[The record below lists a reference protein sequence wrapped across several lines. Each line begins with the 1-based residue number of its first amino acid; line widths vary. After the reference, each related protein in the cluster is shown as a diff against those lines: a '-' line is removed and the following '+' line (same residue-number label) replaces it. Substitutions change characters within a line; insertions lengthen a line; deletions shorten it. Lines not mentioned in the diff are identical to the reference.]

1 MKSRCI
7 IAIFWLLLSSYVAY
21 ASYHLGLGTG
31 GKPGAGFFPFGAALA
46 IGAIA
51 LLRLS
56 GVGNDAASDIK
67 RATSGDQWQKIFF
80 VVAGMLAYAFLL
92 DSLGFAISTFLLLA
106 FYLKYVAA
114 QAWRLSVSFAVIAAL
129 GAHLFF
135 DVLLHAQLPR
145 GLLALLI

>member
-1 MKSRCI
+1 MKRESI
-7 IAIFWLLLSSYVAY
+7 IASFWLLLSIYVAY
-21 ASYHLGLGTG
+21 ASYQLGLGAG
-31 GKPGAGFFPFGAALA
+31 GKPGAGFFPFGTALA

-51 LLRLS
+51 LLRLI
-56 GVGNDAASDIK
+56 GVNRDAVETK
-67 RATSGDQWQKIFF
+67 PATSSSEWRKIIY
-80 VVAGMLAYAFLL
+80 VVAGMLAYALLL

>member
-1 MKSRCI
+1 MNRQAI
-7 IAIFWLLLSSYVAY
+7 IAIFWLLFSFYVAY
-21 ASYHLGLGTG
+21 ASYRLGLGTG

-46 IGAIA
+46 IGVIA
-51 LLRLS
+51 LLRLI
-56 GVGNDAASDIK
+56 GVNRDVVETMK
-67 RATSGDQWQKIFF
+67 ATSTSEWRKIIH
-80 VVAGMLAYAFLL
+80 VVAGMLAYVLLL

>member
-1 MKSRCI
+1 MNRQAI
-7 IAIFWLLLSSYVAY
+7 IAIFWLLFSFYVAY
-21 ASYHLGLGTG
+21 ASYRLGLGTG

-51 LLRLS
+51 LLRLI
-56 GVGNDAASDIK
+56 GVNRDVVETMK
-67 RATSGDQWQKIFF
+67 ATSTSEWRKIIH
-80 VVAGMLAYAFLL
+80 VVSGMLAYALLL
-92 DSLGFAISTFLLLA
+92 DTLGFAISTFLLLA

>member
-1 MKSRCI
+1 MKSHCI
-7 IAIFWLLLSSYVAY
+7 IAIFWLLLSVYIAY
-21 ASYHLGLGTG
+21 ASYQLGLGTG
-31 GKPGAGFFPFGAALA
+31 GKPGAGFFPFGTALA

-56 GVGNDAASDIK
+56 GISHETSEIK
-67 RATSGDQWQKIFF
+67 TATTGDEWKKIFY
-80 VVAGMLAYAFLL
+80 VVAGMLAYALLL
-92 DSLGFAISTFLLLA
+92 DSLGFVITTFLLLA

-129 GAHLFF
+129 SAHLFF

>member
-1 MKSRCI
+1 MKSHYV

-21 ASYHLGLGTG
+21 ASYQLGLGTG
-31 GKPGAGFFPFGAALA
+31 GKPGAGFFPFGTALA

-56 GVGNDAASDIK
+56 GVIQENSDTK
-67 RATSGDQWQKIFF
+67 MGTTGDEWKKIFY
-80 VVAGMLAYAFLL
+80 VVAGMLAYALLL
-92 DSLGFAISTFLLLA
+92 DPLGFVTTTFLLLA

-114 QAWRLSVSFAVIAAL
+114 QAWRLSVGFAVIAAL
-129 GAHLFF
+129 SAHLFF

>member
-1 MKSRCI
+1 MKRQSI
-7 IAIFWLLLSSYVAY
+7 IAIFWLLLSFYVAY
-21 ASYHLGLGTG
+21 ASYQLGLGTG

-51 LLRLS
+51 LLRLI
-56 GVGNDAASDIK
+56 GVNREAVEAMP
-67 RATSGDQWQKIFF
+67 ATSTGEWRKIIY
-80 VVAGMLAYAFLL
+80 VVAGMLAYALLL

-106 FYLKYVAA
+106 FYLKCVAA

-129 GAHLFF
+129 SAHLFF

-145 GLLALLI
+145 GLLVLLI

>member
-1 MKSRCI
+1 MKSHCI
-7 IAIFWLLLSSYVAY
+7 IAIFWLLLSVYIAY
-21 ASYHLGLGTG
+21 ASYQLGLGTG

-56 GVGNDAASDIK
+56 GISHEASDIK
-67 RATSGDQWQKIFF
+67 TATTGDQLKKIFY
-80 VVAGMLAYAFLL
+80 VVAGMLAYALLL
-92 DSLGFAISTFLLLA
+92 DSLGFAVTTFLLLA

>member
-1 MKSRCI
+1 MKRQSI
-7 IAIFWLLLSSYVAY
+7 IAIFWLLLAFYVAY
-21 ASYHLGLGTG
+21 ASYQLGLGSG
-31 GKPGAGFFPFGAALA
+31 GKPGAGFFPFGTALA

-51 LLRLS
+51 LLRLV
-56 GVGNDAASDIK
+56 GVNREAVEAM
-67 RATSGDQWQKIFF
+67 RATSAGEWRKIIY
-80 VVAGMLAYAFLL
+80 VVAGMLAYALLL

-106 FYLKYVAA
+106 FYLKCVAA

-129 GAHLFF
+129 SAHLFF

>member
-21 ASYHLGLGTG
+21 AAYQLGLGTG

-51 LLRLS
+51 LLRLC
-56 GVGNDAASDIK
+56 GVGHDASEIK
-67 RATSGDQWQKIFF
+67 TATSGDQWQKIFY

-92 DSLGFAISTFLLLA
+92 DSLGFAVSTFLLLA

-114 QAWRLSVSFAVIAAL
+114 QAWRLSVSFAVIAAF